1 MPIEQPEAILLNP
14 NEILTAEYEYI
25 AQSAFQAN
33 EDRARVTS
41 LYLVTLGSFIA
52 ALFGSQS
59 QNLLL
64 PHAYWAFAALF
75 VILFLASLLTLLQL
89 VRLREAWF
97 ESVRAMNDI
106 KAYYQAK
113 LPGLALDTAFRW
125 KATSMPAHFKPWSV
139 GFLLA
144 LQVTLLGGA
153 SAGAAVVLVGLTRG
167 AWLLGW
173 AVVVALVCST
183 AQMVLYWALLRERS
197 SRDPT
202 SPPS

>member
-1 MPIEQPEAILLNP
+1 MPTEQPDTASLNA
-14 NEILTAEYEYI
+14 NDILTAEYEYI

-52 ALFGSQS
+52 ALFGSQA

-75 VILFLASLLTLLQL
+75 VILFLASILTLLQL

-97 ESVRAMNDI
+97 ESIRAMNDI
-106 KAYYQAK
+106 KAYYQTQ
-113 LPGLALDTAFRW
+113 LPGLELGAALRW
-125 KATSMPAHFKPWSV
+125 KATTMPARFKSWSV

-144 LQVTLLGGA
+144 LQVALLGGA
-153 SAGAAVVLVGLTRG
+153 SAGAAVVFAFLARG
-167 AWLLGW
+167 VWLLGW
-173 AVVVALVCST
+173 AVIVALVCAVVQT
-183 AQMVLYWALLRERS
+183 VVYWALLRERPAL
-197 SRDPT
+197 RP
-202 SPPS
+202 SPPT